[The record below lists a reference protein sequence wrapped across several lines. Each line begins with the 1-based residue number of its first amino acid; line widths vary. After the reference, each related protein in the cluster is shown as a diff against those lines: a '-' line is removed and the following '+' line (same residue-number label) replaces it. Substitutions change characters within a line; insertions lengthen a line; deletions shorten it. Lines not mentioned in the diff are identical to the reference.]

1 MNKRTQKPNKQNRTK
16 CLLGIMCFFQYVRY
30 GIRWVTDLHSKVM
43 RSSCYFSMLAQC
55 FCISAIWAKQLQ
67 SVMILWLHVLLQQVK
82 SGSGPKS
89 SQQLSVDLKWSSS
102 MVEQMWPSLLSHSK
116 VLLKKKKKKKK
127 NKGASQRHCVSL
139 SMFAPT
145 QSFD

>member
-16 CLLGIMCFFQYVRY
+16 CLLRIMCFFQYFRY

-127 NKGASQRHCVSL
+127 QRSFIEALCKSFNVS
-139 SMFAPT
+139 FHPE
-145 QSFD
+145 F